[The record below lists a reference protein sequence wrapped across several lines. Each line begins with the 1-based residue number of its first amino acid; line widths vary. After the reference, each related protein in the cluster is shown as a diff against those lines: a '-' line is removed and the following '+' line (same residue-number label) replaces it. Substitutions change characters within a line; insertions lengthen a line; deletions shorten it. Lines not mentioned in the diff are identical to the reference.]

1 MAMSSSSFSAQS
13 FNTFWMEMRY
23 FGTESLI
30 LSGRMYASHHLL
42 PKIIKV
48 RCEHFP
54 DIVHV
59 DLHLKIMLDVVI
71 YICSRLMSARV
82 LSYAP

>member
-1 MAMSSSSFSAQS
+1 
-13 FNTFWMEMRY
+13 MEMRY

-30 LSGRMYASHHLL
+30 LSGRMYASITFCPNHQ
-42 PKIIKV
+42 V

-59 DLHLKIMLDVVI
+59 DLHLEIMLDVMIHHLQQVDE
-71 YICSRLMSARV
+71 RARV
-82 LSYAP
+82 VICAVDSSHFVIHVV